1 MSSIQSFQ
9 SSSVQ
14 PFYPSCRATPR
25 RSHYQ
30 AAPQVN
36 LGALR
41 QHECE
46 AAIAHSDRVIAHQP
60 DDVNAWYE
68 RGQAQANLGA
78 YAEAIASFNQA
89 LFLKPQ
95 HAAALVFRAV
105 AFIHLSCY
113 EEALLSCNTALALE
127 PHNSEAWL
135 FRGVALRSLNRYQEA
150 YVSYNSAL
158 GIHRPA
164 KETIISKFLGCF
176 TRPNRKP

>member
-1 MSSIQSFQ
+1 MSTTQSFQ
-9 SSSVQ
+9 SSSIQ
-14 PFYPSCRATPR
+14 PLYPSCRATPR

-30 AAPQVN
+30 AAPKVN
-36 LGALR
+36 LDALR

-46 AAIAHSDRVIAHQP
+46 AAIAHSDKSITRQP

-68 RGQAQANLGA
+68 RGQAQANLGS
-78 YAEAIASFNQA
+78 YPEAIASFNQA

-113 EEALLSCNTALALE
+113 EEALLSCNAALALE

-135 FRGVALRSLNRYQEA
+135 FRGVALRSLSRYQEA
-150 YVSYNSAL
+150 YISYDSAL
-158 GIHRPA
+158 GIRRPA
-164 KETIISKFLGCF
+164 KKNIISKLLGCF
-176 TRPNRKP
+176 ARPNRKP